1 MDKTTYIGII
11 LNTSKAKTVGSI
23 RTIVDLLEKNGFGC
37 FLLQEEAQSCNLSQ
51 LGLGKEEFLAKI
63 SYLIT
68 LGGDGT
74 LLRGARLVGDKN
86 IPLLG
91 VNMGRMG
98 FLTQTSMEDFPGLI
112 SRLKEKNFSLERR
125 RGLSTEVKG
134 ESFFA
139 LNDSVVLRKNPFRI
153 IELKVSINGEYLTTF
168 SADGLIISTP
178 TGSTGHSLS
187 AGGPILHPEVEGMII
202 IPVCPHT
209 LSHRPLIVPASSS
222 VEISCLSPGGVSV
235 VCDGQVGREAE
246 TNVPIKIESAS
257 FDTLLLRFARLN
269 FYHLLRKKLSWKGYS
284 GKE

>member
-11 LNTSKAKTVGSI
+11 LNTSKKETVGSI
-23 RTIVDLLEKNGFGC
+23 RAIVNLLESNNFSPV
-37 FLLQEEAQSCNLSQ
+37 LLQEEAQNCHLSR
-51 LGLGKEEFLAKI
+51 LGLEREKFLREI

-74 LLRGARLVGDKN
+74 LLRGARLVGDRN
-86 IPLLG
+86 IPILG

-98 FLTQTSMEDFPGLI
+98 FLTQINMEDFPGLI
-112 SRLKEKNFSLERR
+112 SCLKEKRFSLEKR
-125 RGLSTEVKG
+125 RGLITEVER

-209 LSHRPLIVPASSS
+209 LSHRPLLVPSSS
-222 VEISCLSPGGVSV
+222 RVEISCLSPGGVSV
-235 VCDGQVGREAE
+235 VCDGQVGSDAGA
-246 TNVPIKIESAS
+246 NVPIKVMSAP
-257 FDTLLLRFARLN
+257 FDTLLLRFTRLN
-269 FYHLLRKKLSWKGYS
+269 FYHLLREKLSWKGHS
-284 GKE
+284 GKK